1 MNDVVV
7 FLILAGVA
15 LLVRWLGNARD
26 SQGSDSD
33 PKTASND
40 KPQSQPQPPRA
51 PAESEQEKV
60 RRFLEALG
68 VPQGSAPP
76 PPVQPRPPV
85 RQIVPAKPR
94 PAPKVKRSF
103 VQPLPPVVTVPEPLA
118 PTPVEISAPVWAE
131 LAAPTP
137 PAPLL
142 APVVR
147 LASGTRAPRAAVPP
161 PALSLGELLRSS
173 GSARQAIVLR
183 EVLGAPRGLE
193 PLASDRF

>member
-26 SQGSDSD
+26 SQGADSEQKAA
-33 PKTASND
+33 PND
-40 KPQSQPQPPRA
+40 KPRPQPPPRA

-85 RQIVPAKPR
+85 RQVLPAKPQR
-94 PAPKVKRSF
+94 APKVKRSF
-103 VQPLPPVVTVPEPLA
+103 VQPLPPVVTVPEPLE
-118 PTPVEISAPVWAE
+118 PTPVEIPAPVWAE
-131 LAAPTP
+131 LAAPTSSAP
-137 PAPLL
+137 PL
-142 APVVR
+142 APIVR
-147 LASGTRAPRAAVPP
+147 LAPRALAPRAAVPL
-161 PALSLGELLRSS
+161 PALSLGDMLRSP